1 MVARPMSQGHKNA
14 VNDSWMLWKST
25 NPLTL
30 RYANENYKASLDMG
44 RQTQVDLQ
52 QALQIETK
60 RVESKKAHLCRD
72 PDETL
77 GGCSAVVR

>member
-1 MVARPMSQGHKNA
+1 
-14 VNDSWMLWKST
+14 
-25 NPLTL
+25 
-30 RYANENYKASLDMG
+30 MG

-60 RVESKKAHLCRD
+60 RVESKKAHLFRD